1 MSKLDRLIE
10 ESLSSEE
17 RAFFAEHGEKS
28 LVGQFGDLFRGRL
41 GWVNAVSA
49 LAQIAMFAGALY
61 AARQVLVSSDAG
73 MTLRWGLLAALLFLA
88 MSVVKLMHW
97 SQMQANRV
105 IREIKRVELLAARV
119 KK

>member
-17 RAFFAEHGEKS
+17 RAFFDAHGELS
-28 LVGQFGDLFRGRL
+28 IAGQFGELFRGRL

-49 LAQIAMFAGALY
+49 LGQIAMFAGALY
-61 AARQVLVSSDAG
+61 AAQRFLVAADAEA
-73 MTLRWGLLAALLFLA
+73 MLRWGLLLAILIIA

-97 SQMQANRV
+97 TQVQANRV
-105 IREIKRVELLAARV
+105 IREIKRVELLAARR
-119 KK
+119 